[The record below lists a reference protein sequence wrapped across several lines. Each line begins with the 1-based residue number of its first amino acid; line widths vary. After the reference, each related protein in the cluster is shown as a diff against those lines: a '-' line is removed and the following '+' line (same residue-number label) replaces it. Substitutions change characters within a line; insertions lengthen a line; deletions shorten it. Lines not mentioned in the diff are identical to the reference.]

1 MKEEQRDL
9 YSLIINQLVHDG
21 YLNEATKISES
32 TMIPCPIKG
41 EASNKLFSLYQSTIS
56 GSGGLG
62 MHSGINRVNSNMD
75 IDDDSSTIGS
85 SGGKNSIE
93 DIINMK
99 ECLDF
104 DDPIQQQQL
113 ITGSS
118 SASTTATTPT
128 TTTSTTSSSDGTTTN
143 TTTTGIITEKVQQQQ
158 QQLQPNFITKFIT
171 THKNACRCAKFSWD
185 GKYVATGSSDTSIK
199 LLDVNKMR
207 NYNQTKNETTEDS
220 APSRPVIRTFYDHTM
235 PINDLDFHPSAP
247 ILSSASK
254 DGTIRFYDYKSSL
267 KRSFKYIQ
275 DTHGIR
281 SINFHPCGD
290 LILAGTDHQMIRLY
304 NVNTFQSFTARKIN
318 EHHHGPIN
326 QVRFSLDGNI
336 FASCSKDNTIK
347 IWDSNNFSLISTLNS
362 PHGGKEPT
370 TVQISRNQKY
380 LLSCGRD
387 SMIKLWEITSGR
399 LIYSINTGVNQSG
412 GQNKNRISATF
423 NYTED
428 YIITNDEQP
437 SVAVVYNSRTK
448 EQVQKLTGHNNTVRY
463 IAASPVENALMTCS
477 LDHRGRFW
485 TDDTLTLS
493 SNPINNNNNIVNKL
507 DVDI

>member
-21 YLNEATKISES
+21 YLSEATKISES

-41 EASNKLFSLYQSTIS
+41 EASNKLFSLYQSTLS
-56 GSGGLG
+56 GGGGLG
-62 MHSGINRVNSNMD
+62 IHSGVNRVNSNMD
-75 IDDDSSTIGS
+75 IDDDSSAIGS
-85 SGGKNSIE
+85 NGGKNLIE
-93 DIINMK
+93 DIIGMK

-104 DDPIQQQQL
+104 DDPMQQQQL
-113 ITGSS
+113 TTGSS
-118 SASTTATTPT
+118 ISSATT
-128 TTTSTTSSSDGTTTN
+128 SSSSDGTTT
-143 TTTTGIITEKVQQQQ
+143 TGIINEKLLQQ
-158 QQLQPNFITKFIT
+158 QPNFITKFIT

-185 GKYVATGSSDTSIK
+185 GKFVATGSSDTSIK

-326 QVRFSLDGNI
+326 QVRFSLDGSI

-448 EQVQKLTGHNNTVRY
+448 EQVQKLTGHNNTIRY

-485 TDDTLTLS
+485 TDDTLSLS
-493 SNPINNNNNIVNKL
+493 SNPINSNIVNKL
-507 DVDI
+507 DIDI

>member
-21 YLNEATKISES
+21 YLGEATKISES

-56 GSGGLG
+56 GGGGLG
-62 MHSGINRVNSNMD
+62 LHSGTNRVNSNMD
-75 IDDDSSTIGS
+75 IDDDSTTIGS
-85 SGGKNSIE
+85 GGGKNFIE

-104 DDPIQQQQL
+104 DDPVQQQQL
-113 ITGSS
+113 TSGSS
-118 SASTTATTPT
+118 GSSNDGTTVTATT
-128 TTTSTTSSSDGTTTN
+128 STITA
-143 TTTTGIITEKVQQQQ
+143 TEKIQ
-158 QQLQPNFITKFIT
+158 QPNFITKFIT

-185 GKYVATGSSDTSIK
+185 GKFVATGSSDTSIK

-326 QVRFSLDGNI
+326 QVRFSLDGSI

-485 TDDTLTLS
+485 TDDTLSLS
-493 SNPINNNNNIVNKL
+493 SNPTNIVNKL
-507 DVDI
+507 LDIDI

>member
-21 YLNEATKISES
+21 YLSEATKISES

-56 GSGGLG
+56 GGGGLG
-62 MHSGINRVNSNMD
+62 MHGGINRTSSNMD
-75 IDDDSSTIGS
+75 IDDDSSAIGS
-85 SGGKNSIE
+85 SGGKNFIE

-104 DDPIQQQQL
+104 DDPTQQQSN
-113 ITGSS
+113 G
-118 SASTTATTPT
+118 
-128 TTTSTTSSSDGTTTN
+128 TSSTTN
-143 TTTTGIITEKVQQQQ
+143 TTNTTNSDGDEETTTTTTTEKIQQ
-158 QQLQPNFITKFIT
+158 QPNFITKFIT

-185 GKYVATGSSDTSIK
+185 GKFVATGSSDTSIK

-318 EHHHGPIN
+318 EHHHGSIN
-326 QVRFSLDGNI
+326 QVRFSLDGSI

-362 PHGGKEPT
+362 PHNGKEPT

-485 TDDTLTLS
+485 TDDTLSLS
-493 SNPINNNNNIVNKL
+493 SNTTNNIVNKL
-507 DVDI
+507 DIDI